1 MNNLLTGKEL
11 YEGLD
16 VDVAKELE
24 AKLAQD
30 ELELATTEVE
40 TTDEVVTTL
49 VDEVKELQVKHALNH
64 KAEKHIKRKKQRELR
79 NKGIEGYE
87 DNPDK
92 YFNKKTKKTKAIRQK
107 EKELRHKKERQK
119 ELRLKTI
126 I

>member
-16 VDVAKELE
+16 VGVAKELE

-30 ELELATTEVE
+30 ELELEATEAE
-40 TTDEVVTTL
+40 TADEVATTL

-92 YFNKKTKKTKAIRQK
+92 YFNKKTKKTKAIRQN
-107 EKELRHKKERQK
+107 EKEARHKKERQK
-119 ELRLKTI
+119 ELRLKTLI
-126 I
+126 